1 MYTILFPWALTHF
14 FNFGKLTLLIL
25 LNYLFICYYKLKF
38 ELGVENLKIVVIDG
52 QGGKMGKMIVEQ
64 LKATLPQYQLIA
76 IGTNSI
82 ATSAM
87 LKAGADFGATGENP
101 VIYNCA
107 DADIIIGPLGIIVAN
122 ALMGEVTP
130 SMAVAIGQ
138 SKAQKILIPINKCN
152 NRVVGVQDLSYREYI
167 ELAVEQVKEII
178 ENEELP
184 C

>member
-1 MYTILFPWALTHF
+1 M
-14 FNFGKLTLLIL
+14 G
-25 LNYLFICYYKLKF
+25 
-38 ELGVENLKIVVIDG
+38 GGNLKILVIDG
-52 QGGKMGKMIVEQ
+52 QGGKMGKMIVEE
-64 LKATLPQYQLIA
+64 LKAALPQYQLIA

-87 LKAGADFGATGENP
+87 LKAGADLGATGENP
-101 VIYNCA
+101 VIYNST

-130 SMAVAIGQ
+130 NMAVAIGQ

-152 NRVVGVQDLSYREYI
+152 NKVVGIQNLSFKEYI

-178 ENEELP
+178 ENKELP
-184 C
+184 S